1 MSLDA
6 EGDGEE
12 ESAHELKAI
21 TFIVMNNRGSR
32 KRKPNS
38 KFPLTVFHVIL
49 CNALCRLKFLNFVF

>member
-21 TFIVMNNRGSR
+21 TFLSDEEQRF
-32 KRKPNS
+32 KEK
-38 KFPLTVFHVIL
+38 KT
-49 CNALCRLKFLNFVF
+49 